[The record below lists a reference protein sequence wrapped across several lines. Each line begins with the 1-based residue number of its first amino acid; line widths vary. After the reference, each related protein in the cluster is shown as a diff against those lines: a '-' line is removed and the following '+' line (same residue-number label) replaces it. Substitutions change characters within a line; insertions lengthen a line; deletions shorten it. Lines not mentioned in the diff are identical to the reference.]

1 MLSDDM
7 DNKIEKQA
15 AINGTLLPKGYS
27 RLIDANKVDG
37 FIGLEY
43 DGREIKSVEEFEKIL
58 TVLAIPENPTNGDMI
73 KALFPDISITE
84 IGGGATI
91 VVANDYKFNSTWW
104 NAPYTGLNKSEP
116 EIGRMM

>member
-1 MLSDDM
+1 M
-7 DNKIEKQA
+7 DK
-15 AINGTLLPKGYS
+15 
-27 RLIDANKVDG
+27 RLIDANELDDSLG
-37 FIGLEY
+37 ISDRDIEFHHMLE
-43 DGREIKSVEEFEKIL
+43 EAE
-58 TVLAIPENPTNGDMI
+58 TVLTIPENPTNGDMI

-91 VVANDYKFNSTWW
+91 VVANDYRFNSTWW